1 MKPYQELTYLG
12 RLRRLRRLA
21 GVALDAYGLNGAHF
35 TLLRHAGN
43 TLFRVWAA
51 DPTPAAAAND
61 VYEDGQYLLRIHE
74 PGYQATDAIELELA
88 WLAAMCREAQ
98 LPVQEPIPALDGR
111 LLIQASIPGVPN
123 ALRRNCSLLR
133 WVKGRTLKKDIRP
146 HHYRAQGRLMARMHN
161 FAAEWQP
168 PACPTKR
175 RYDWDGL
182 FQEDAG
188 SGVPHREAWPLL
200 ATSCAEP
207 FQIVARR
214 VRQVMDELGQGPD
227 VYGLIH
233 ADLGLDANVLF
244 WEGQPRAI
252 DFDDSGFGYW
262 VYDLA
267 VALEHCREDATFSQ
281 FRAALLDGYA
291 EMRSLPEEQL
301 KHVELFMAAS
311 DVYWSLWAT
320 GGAHLYPH
328 WREGLAGR
336 MERSARLVARYVAS
350 G

>member
-1 MKPYQELTYLG
+1 MKPYRELTQLG
-12 RLRRLRRLA
+12 RLRRLRQLA
-21 GVALDAYGLNGAHF
+21 GVALDAYGLGGARL
-35 TLLRHAGN
+35 TLLRDAGN

-61 VYEDGQYLLRIHE
+61 VYEEGQYLLRIHE
-74 PGYQATDAIELELA
+74 PGYQAADAIELELA

-111 LLIQASIPGVPN
+111 LLIQVSIPGMPME
-123 ALRRNCSLLR
+123 RNCSLLR
-133 WVKGRTLKKDIRP
+133 WVKGRYLKKDIRP

-161 FAAEWQP
+161 FAVQWQP

-182 FQEDAG
+182 FQDDAG
-188 SGVPHREAWPLL
+188 SGVPHREAWLL
-200 ATSCAEP
+200 LPPSCAEP

-214 VRQVMDELGQGPD
+214 VRQAMDELGQGPD

-244 WEGQPRAI
+244 WQGQPRAI

-267 VALEHCREDATFSQ
+267 VALEHAREDAAFPQ
-281 FRAALLDGYA
+281 YRAALLDGYA
-291 EMRSLPEEQL
+291 EMRSLPQEQI
-301 KHVELFMAAS
+301 KHLELFMAAS

-320 GGAHLYPH
+320 GGVHLHPR
-328 WREGLAGR
+328 WREGLTGR
-336 MERSARLVARYVAS
+336 MERAARLVAGYVAR

>member
-1 MKPYQELTYLG
+1 MKPYQELTRLG
-12 RLRRLRRLA
+12 RLRRLRQLA
-21 GVALDAYGLNGAHF
+21 REALNAYGLGGARF
-35 TLLRHAGN
+35 TLARDAGN
-43 TLFRVWAA
+43 TLFCVWAA
-51 DPTPAAAAND
+51 DLTPAAATHD
-61 VYEDGQYLLRIHE
+61 LYKEGQYLLRIHG

-111 LLIQASIPGVPN
+111 LLIQVSIPGVPN

-133 WVKGRTLKKDIRP
+133 WVKGRYLKKDIRP
-146 HHYRAQGRLMARMHN
+146 HHYRAQGRLMARLHN
-161 FAAEWQP
+161 FAVQWQL

-182 FQEDAG
+182 FQDDAG
-188 SGVPHREAWPLL
+188 SGMTNRAAWSLL
-200 ATSCAEP
+200 PPSCAES

-214 VRQVMDELGQGPD
+214 VRQAMDELGRGPD

-233 ADLGLDANVLF
+233 ADLGVDANLLF
-244 WEGQPRAI
+244 WKGEPRAI

-267 VALEHCREDATFSQ
+267 VALEHCREDAAFPQ

-291 EMRSLPEEQL
+291 EVRSLPENQL
-301 KHVELFMAAS
+301 KHLELFMAAS

-320 GGAHLYPH
+320 GGVHLYPH
-328 WREGLAGR
+328 LRDGLADR
-336 MERSARLVARYVAS
+336 MERSARLVARYVAH